1 MQQPQKTPTAVSSHP
16 EASPAHG
23 GGGASGLFSST
34 IQVEGG
40 VSGLLATP
48 THSRVYMGTDHGV
61 EPEGTGR

>member
-1 MQQPQKTPTAVSSHP
+1 MQQTQKTPTAVPSHP

-23 GGGASGLFSST
+23 GGGASGHVSST

-48 THSRVYMGTDHGV
+48 THSRVNMGADHGV
-61 EPEGTGR
+61 EPEGMGR